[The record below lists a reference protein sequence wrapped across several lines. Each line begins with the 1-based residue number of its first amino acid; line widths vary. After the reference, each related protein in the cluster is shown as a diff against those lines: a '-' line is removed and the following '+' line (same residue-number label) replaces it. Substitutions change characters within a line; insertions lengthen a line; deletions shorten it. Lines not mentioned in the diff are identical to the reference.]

1 MAQIQFLAGELP
13 YAPGAALK
21 KKEKKR
27 EGRGGKKI
35 DVFQS
40 LHMVCHHLFRFL
52 LTLSAVIESFQYR
65 GLLLHYSQIV
75 SVFSWCEWNFFFNFL
90 ILLLQVHSS
99 TIHSCILFL
108 YLAVL
113 QNSLIP
119 SSYLVDSLVFVP
131 NHISYV
137 QKQWFFF
144 SFPVFPLFYCL
155 ALLCV
160 FEHFL

>member
-1 MAQIQFLAGELP
+1 MSSSPCTWCVTIYLDF
-13 YAPGAALK
+13 Y
-21 KKEKKR
+21 
-27 EGRGGKKI
+27 
-35 DVFQS
+35 
-40 LHMVCHHLFRFL
+40 LF
-52 LTLSAVIESFQYR
+52 LSAVIESFQYR

-99 TIHSCILFL
+99 TIHSCVLFL

-119 SSYLVDSLVFVP
+119 SSYLVDSLVFGYPITLAMYKSSV
-131 NHISYV
+131 
-137 QKQWFFF
+137 FF

-160 FEHFL
+160 SELLIKCLPEPRNAFLCTIGREVFSIHH

>member
-1 MAQIQFLAGELP
+1 MELPLWCNGIGRVLGSLGTGWIPSPAQWVKKKDLVAQIQFLAGELP

-40 LHMVCHHLFRFL
+40 LHTVCHHLFRFL

-75 SVFSWCEWNFFFNFL
+75 SVFSWCEWNFFL
-90 ILLLQVHSS
+90 I
-99 TIHSCILFL
+99 F
-108 YLAVL
+108 
-113 QNSLIP
+113 
-119 SSYLVDSLVFVP
+119 
-131 NHISYV
+131 
-137 QKQWFFF
+137 
-144 SFPVFPLFYCL
+144 
-155 ALLCV
+155 
-160 FEHFL
+160 